1 MSDRLSELEIKAKH
15 NENMPTGLTQSEQL
29 FYLSMVQLYRLFT
42 SHVYDRTQA
51 KSIKQDIIS
60 AYRKNAFDEN
70 LIKHHADIRNRYS
83 YVMTEAE
90 KNGCPICQKL
100 VRIFDGR
107 EK

>member
-15 NENMPTGLTQSEQL
+15 NEDMPTGLTQSEQL
-29 FYLSMVQLYRLFT
+29 FYLSMVQLYKLFN
-42 SHVYDRTQA
+42 SHVYDRSQA

-60 AYRKNAFDEN
+60 AYRKNAFEEK
-70 LIKHHADIRNRYS
+70 LIKHHADIRNKYS
-83 YVMTEAE
+83 HVMTEAE

>member
-15 NENMPTGLTQSEQL
+15 GDDMPDGLTQSEQL
-29 FYLSMVQLYRLFT
+29 YYLSMVQLYKLFN
-42 SHVYDRTQA
+42 SHVYDRSQA

-60 AYRKNAFDEN
+60 AYRKNAFEEK
-70 LIKHHADIRNRYS
+70 LIRHHADIRNKYS
-83 YVMTEAE
+83 HVMTEAE

-100 VRIFDGR
+100 VRIFDVR

>member
-15 NENMPTGLTQSEQL
+15 GDDMPDGLTQSEQL
-29 FYLSMVQLYRLFT
+29 YYLSMVQLYKLFN
-42 SHVYDRTQA
+42 SHVYDRSQA

-70 LIKHHADIRNRYS
+70 LIKHHADIRNKYS
-83 YVMTEAE
+83 HVMTEAE